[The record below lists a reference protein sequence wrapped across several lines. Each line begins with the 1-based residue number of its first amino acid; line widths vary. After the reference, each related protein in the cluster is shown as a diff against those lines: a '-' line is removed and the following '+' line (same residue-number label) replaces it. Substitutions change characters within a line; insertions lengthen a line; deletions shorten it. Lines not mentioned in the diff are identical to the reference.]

1 MSDAYEQLMA
11 ALRDE
16 PEAVVLETLD
26 AYNEMEAEQDKSRD
40 WRQEGAAQAAIA
52 EIMQR

>member
-1 MSDAYEQLMA
+1 MNSAYEQLMA

-26 AYNEMEAEQDKSRD
+26 AYNEMEAEQDKVRD
-40 WRQEGAAQAAIA
+40 WRQPEAAQEAID

>member
-1 MSDAYEQLMA
+1 MTAFEELMQ

-26 AYNEMEAEQDKSRD
+26 AYAEREAERESRRD
-40 WRQEGAAQAAIA
+40 WLAEGEAERAIA